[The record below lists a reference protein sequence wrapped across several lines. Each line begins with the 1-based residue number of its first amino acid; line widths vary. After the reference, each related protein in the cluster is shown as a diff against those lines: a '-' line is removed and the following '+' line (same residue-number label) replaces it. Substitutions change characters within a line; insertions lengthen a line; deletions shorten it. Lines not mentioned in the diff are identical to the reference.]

1 MMQRT
6 LKNILS
12 AESAEMLIPGPHPQR
27 FEFNRSRMGPGNMCF
42 NKLQDDFDAAGP
54 LTVL

>member
-1 MMQRT
+1 MTQRT

-27 FEFNRSRMGPGNMCF
+27 FELNRSRMGPGNMCF